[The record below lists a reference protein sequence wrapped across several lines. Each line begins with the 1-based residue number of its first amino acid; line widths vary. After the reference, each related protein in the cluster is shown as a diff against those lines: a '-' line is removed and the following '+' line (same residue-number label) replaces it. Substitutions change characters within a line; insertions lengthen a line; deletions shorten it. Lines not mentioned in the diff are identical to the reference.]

1 MSWRKYR
8 KTQNVFS
15 TGRKINKKTIKIIM
29 RYFLVYKKMVS
40 YKVKFI
46 DSGRFIANPL
56 SNFVNNLPELIHKVK
71 CNDWKCFF

>member
-1 MSWRKYR
+1 
-8 KTQNVFS
+8 
-15 TGRKINKKTIKIIM
+15 M

-40 YKVKFI
+40 SKVKFI

-71 CNDWKCFF
+71 CNDWKCFFKYESVNDNFIKYKCLYWKIKKAI

>member
-1 MSWRKYR
+1 
-8 KTQNVFS
+8 
-15 TGRKINKKTIKIIM
+15 M

-46 DSGRFIANPL
+46 DSGRFIADPW

-71 CNDWKCFF
+71 CNDWKCFFKYESVNDNLIKYKCLYWKIKKAI

>member
-1 MSWRKYR
+1 
-8 KTQNVFS
+8 
-15 TGRKINKKTIKIIM
+15 M

-71 CNDWKCFF
+71 CNDWKYFFKYESVNDNLIKYKCLYWKIKKAI